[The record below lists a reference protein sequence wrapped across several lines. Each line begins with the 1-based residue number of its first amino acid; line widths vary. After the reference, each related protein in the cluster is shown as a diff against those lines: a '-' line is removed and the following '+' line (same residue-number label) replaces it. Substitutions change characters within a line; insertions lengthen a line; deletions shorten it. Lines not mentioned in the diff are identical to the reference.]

1 MAYGKGPFTWAHHSI
16 DHHSECILYHI
27 TEHANGTTSV
37 GDRNPWT
44 SHGCSVSIRIGCPRM
59 SDSDYQLICGHRV
72 CTSISSFMYEKPLQC
87 LFRRRWKRP
96 DIPGYSRVR
105 KLCCKGKLGLTHVV
119 SVWWPLAVFYLVT
132 TVFRESRFSGFIV
145 TLRGNGWQSWSR
157 PFSLQPMGSGTR
169 PRCPTICVLHTVFAS
184 RMPAE
189 PCEIQQVLPRC
200 HWRDALRGRILDL
213 VAYSVT
219 LTIQVRARTI

>member
-1 MAYGKGPFTWAHHSI
+1 MDVAYPFVL
-16 DHHSECILYHI
+16 D
-27 TEHANGTTSV
+27 V
-37 GDRNPWT
+37 Q
-44 SHGCSVSIRIGCPRM
+44 GCPTQII
-59 SDSDYQLICGHRV
+59 SLFVVTV
-72 CTSISSFMYEKPLQC
+72 CVLPFPLSCTENLCSACFGGAGRGQIS
-87 LFRRRWKRP
+87 
-96 DIPGYSRVR
+96 PGYLRVR
-105 KLCCKGKLGLTHVV
+105 KLCCKGKPGLTHVV

-132 TVFRESRFSGFIV
+132 TVFRESHFSGFIA
-145 TLRGNGWQSWSR
+145 TLRCNGWQSWSR

-219 LTIQVRARTI
+219 LTVQVRVRTI